1 MVTKKML
8 LAMLCDLSDELD
20 CLYDDIKEIRYRLE
34 KQKPTKAVENA
45 DKTKRKPGRPRKN
58 K

>member
-8 LAMLCDLSDELD
+8 LAMLCDLNDELD
-20 CLYDDIKEIRYRLE
+20 CLYDNIKEVRYILE
-34 KQKPTKAVENA
+34 KQKPTKAVEDT
-45 DKTKRKPGRPRKN
+45 DKVKRKPGRPRKN